1 MMRIRSLAFAL
12 AGVLAALS
20 FHAGAALAQA
30 ADALVGQV
38 SSDREGAME
47 GVVVSAK
54 KAGSI
59 ITVSVV
65 TDAAGHYRFPAARL
79 EPGSYTLA
87 IRAAGYD
94 LDGKANAEVEAGKAV
109 TADLRL
115 KPARNLPAQLSNAE
129 WLVSFPGNDNQKK
142 ALLNCIG
149 CHDLDRIVR
158 STHDTEEFVQ
168 IFDRMSGYY
177 PGSTPEHP
185 QRLIGAARRAVGQGP
200 GMRATAEYLA
210 SINLSNDDT
219 WAYKLQTLP
228 RPKGRATRVIVTEYD
243 LPRKKIQPHDV
254 ILDAQGQVWFTH
266 FAEQFLGRFDPK
278 TLKVSEY
285 PLPVLKEGFPV
296 GTLDLEADKAGRI
309 WVSMM
314 YQGGVA
320 RFDPQTE
327 KFETWAVPKEWQ
339 TDATQQA
346 FVTPVSS
353 DRDGK
358 VWVKNSD
365 RAQILRLDPATGK
378 WENLGSFKDPA
389 TGKTITSYGIPADA
403 ENNLYLLD
411 FSSSNVGRL
420 DAKTGELKVFKGAI
434 ANSRPRRGRF
444 DANDHLW
451 FAEYGGNAIGVL
463 DPKSGKIQ
471 EWTLPTP
478 WSQPY
483 DVVTDRNGE
492 AWTGS
497 MLSDRVSRLDP
508 KTGEFVEYL
517 LPRRTNI
524 RRVFVDN
531 STTPVSFWVGNN
543 HGAAIVKVE
552 PLD

>member
-1 MMRIRSLAFAL
+1 MMRIRGAVLAL
-12 AGVLAALS
+12 AGTLALLFVPS
-20 FHAGAALAQA
+20 RAASVQSS
-30 ADALVGQV
+30 DALVGQV
-38 SSDREGAME
+38 TSPQEGAME

-54 KAGSI
+54 KAGA
-59 ITVSVV
+59 TVTISVV
-65 TDAAGHYRFPAARL
+65 TDHDGRYHFPANRL
-79 EPGSYTLA
+79 DPGAYAVA

-94 LDGKANAEVEAGKAV
+94 LDGKVTAQVEAGQAV
-109 TADLRL
+109 TADLKL
-115 KPARNLPAQLSNAE
+115 KPTKNLPAQLSNAE
-129 WLVSFPGNDNQKK
+129 WLASFPGSDNQKK

-158 STHDTEEFVQ
+158 STHDADEFVQ
-168 IFDRMSGYY
+168 IFERMSGYY

-185 QRLIGAARRAVGQGP
+185 QRLVGDARRAVGQGP
-200 GMRATAEYLA
+200 GMRAIAEYLA
-210 SINLSNDDT
+210 SINLSNDET
-219 WAYKLQTLP
+219 WSYKLKTFE
-228 RPKGRATRVIVTEYD
+228 RPKGRATHVIVTEYD
-243 LPRKKIQPHDV
+243 LPRKEIQPHDV
-254 ILDAQGQVWFTH
+254 LLDADGVVWFTH
-266 FAEQFLGRFDPK
+266 FGEQFLGRLDPK
-278 TLKVSEY
+278 TLRVSEY
-285 PLPVLKEGFPV
+285 PVTVLKPGYPV
-296 GTLDLEADKAGRI
+296 GTLDLEAEKSGKL

-320 RFDPQTE
+320 RFDPKTE
-327 KFETWAVPKEWQ
+327 KFETWAVPKDWQ
-339 TDATQQA
+339 TEATQQA

-353 DRDGK
+353 DADGK

-378 WENLGSFKDPA
+378 WENLGSFKDPS
-389 TGKTITSYGIPADA
+389 TGKTITSYGIPADR

-411 FSSSNVGRL
+411 FSSSDIGRL
-420 DAKTGELKVFKGAI
+420 DAKTGELSIFKGAI
-434 ANSRPRRGRF
+434 ASSRPRRGRF
-444 DANDHLW
+444 DEQNRLW
-451 FAEYGGNAIGVL
+451 FAEYGGNAIGML
-463 DPKSGKIQ
+463 DPKAGKVQ
-471 EWTLPTP
+471 EWTLPTA

-483 DVVTDRNGE
+483 DAVTDKNGE

-531 STTPVSFWVGNN
+531 TTAPVSFWVGNN

>member
-1 MMRIRSLAFAL
+1 MRIRSLILAVAGAL
-12 AGVLAALS
+12 A
-20 FHAGAALAQA
+20 FHTGAALAQA
-30 ADALVGQV
+30 ADSLVGQV
-38 SSDREGAME
+38 TSAQEGAME
-47 GVVVSAK
+47 GVVVSAR

-59 ITVSVV
+59 VTVSVM
-65 TDAAGHYRFPAARL
+65 TDQTGHYRFPTARL
-79 EPGSYTLA
+79 EPGSYALA

-94 LDGKANAEVEAGKAV
+94 LDGKATAEVVSAKTA
-109 TADLRL
+109 TADLKL
-115 KPARNLPAQLSNAE
+115 KPTRNLPAQLSNAE
-129 WLVSFPGNDNQKK
+129 WLASMPGTDGQKK

-158 STHDTEEFVQ
+158 STHDADEFMQ
-168 IFDRMSGYY
+168 IFDRMAGYY
-177 PGSTPEHP
+177 PGSTPENP
-185 QRLIGAARRAVGQGP
+185 QRLIGTARRNIGQGP
-200 GMRATAEYLA
+200 GLRAMAEYLA
-210 SINLSNDDT
+210 SVDLSNDDT
-219 WAYKLQTLP
+219 WTYKLQTLP
-228 RPKGRATRVIVTEYD
+228 RPKGRATHVIVTEYD
-243 LPRKKIQPHDV
+243 LPRKMIQPHDV
-254 ILDAQGQVWFTH
+254 VLDAQGQVWFTH
-266 FAEQFLGRFDPK
+266 FAELFLGRFDPR

-285 PLPVLKEGFPV
+285 PLPVIKEGFPI
-296 GTLDLEADKAGRI
+296 GTLDLETDKAGKI

-320 RFDPQTE
+320 RFDPKTE

-346 FVTPVSS
+346 FMTPVSS
-353 DRDGK
+353 HVDGR

-378 WENLGSFKDPA
+378 WETFGSFKDPA

-411 FSSSNVGRL
+411 FASSNVGRL

-444 DANDHLW
+444 DDQNRLW
-451 FAEYGGNAIGVL
+451 FAEYGGNAIGML
-463 DPKSGKIQ
+463 DPKSGKVQ

-478 WSQPY
+478 WAQPY
-483 DVVTDRNGE
+483 DAVLDRNGE

-497 MLSDRVSRLDP
+497 MMSDRVSRLDP

-543 HGAAIVKVE
+543 HGAALVKVE

>member
-1 MMRIRSLAFAL
+1 MRIRSLILAVAGAL
-12 AGVLAALS
+12 AFHMGGV
-20 FHAGAALAQA
+20 FAQA

-38 SSDREGAME
+38 SSAQEGAME

-59 ITVSVV
+59 VTVSVV

-79 EPGSYTLA
+79 EPGSYALA

-94 LDGKANAEVEAGKAV
+94 LDGKATAQVEAGKAV
-109 TADLRL
+109 TADLKL
-115 KPARNLPAQLSNAE
+115 KPTRNLPAQLSNSE
-129 WLVSFPGNDNQKK
+129 WLASFPGTDPQKK

-168 IFDRMSGYY
+168 IIERMAGYY

-185 QRLIGAARRAVGQGP
+185 QRLIGNARRSIGQGP

-210 SINLSNDDT
+210 SINLSNDET
-219 WAYKLQTLP
+219 WTYKLKTLP
-228 RPKGRATRVIVTEYD
+228 RPKGRATHVIITEYD
-243 LPRKKIQPHDV
+243 LPRKKIQPHDAIV
-254 ILDAQGQVWFTH
+254 DAQGQVWFTH
-266 FAEQFLGRFDPK
+266 FGELFLGRLDPK

-285 PLPVLKEGFPV
+285 PLPVIKEGFPV
-296 GTLDLEADKAGRI
+296 GTLDLETDKAGKI

-320 RFDPQTE
+320 RFDPKTE
-327 KFETWAVPKEWQ
+327 KFETWSVPKEWQ

-346 FVTPVSS
+346 FLTPVSS
-353 DRDGK
+353 DVDGK

-378 WENLGSFKDPA
+378 WENLGSFNDPA
-389 TGKTITSYGIPADA
+389 TGKKITSYGIPADRD
-403 ENNLYLLD
+403 NNLYLLD
-411 FSSSNVGRL
+411 FSSSNIGRL

-451 FAEYGGNAIGVL
+451 FAEYGGNAIGML
-463 DPKSGKIQ
+463 DPKAGKVQ
-471 EWTLPTP
+471 EWTLPTA

-483 DVVTDRNGE
+483 DVVTDKNGE

-497 MLSDRVSRLDP
+497 MLSDRVARLDP
-508 KTGEFVEYL
+508 KTGAFVEYL

-531 STTPVSFWVGNN
+531 STTPVSFWAGNN